1 MTRKKKQKEPSW
13 KDVEKI
19 IGQFDK
25 KQFTDLLR
33 DLYQL
38 SSDNKDFFF
47 TRFSL
52 GEDLLCQ
59 YKKTIRKSV
68 HPYLEDG
75 ELLDIQKANDAI
87 SRYSKAVDNPMGEA
101 ELRVFYVEC
110 GNNFTLSYGD
120 IDEEFYI
127 SMIEMYEYATET
139 VLELSPKKQDA
150 FKNRLKE
157 IMRSASGIGWGYHDG
172 LCDVYYGA
180 FPED

>member
-1 MTRKKKQKEPSW
+1 MTRKKKQQKSSW
-13 KDVEKI
+13 QDIEKI

-38 SSDNKDFFF
+38 SSDNKDFFS
-47 TRFSL
+47 TRFST
-52 GEDLLCQ
+52 GEDLLSK
-59 YKKTIRKSV
+59 YKETIQKSV

-87 SRYSKAVDNPMGEA
+87 NRYSKAVDNPMGEA
-101 ELRVFYVEC
+101 ELRVYYVEC

-120 IDEEFYI
+120 IDEDFYD

-139 VLELSPKKQDA
+139 VLELLPKKQDEYR
-150 FKNRLKE
+150 NRLKKNYE
-157 IMRSASGIGWGYHDG
+157 ICIRYWLGI
-172 LCDVYYGA
+172 L
-180 FPED
+180 